1 MSDLTIVQ
9 KKKIINHSMGIE
21 GGYSD
26 NPSDSGGQ
34 TKYGITEY
42 TARRHGYTGPMKDL
56 PYDVGFKIYED
67 DYWDAIMGDK
77 MLKVSFPITA
87 KLFDAGINISPR
99 RIIAM
104 LQRSLNLL
112 TESKL
117 TVDGIIG
124 SKTINSLQGYMD
136 KRNSAKTLLKL
147 IDGFQTT
154 YYAELAEERPKDRA
168 FIYGWIKN
176 RINETLKLY

>member
-1 MSDLTIVQ
+1 MDFCNGVGAGSVNDGDTV
-9 KKKIINHSMGIE
+9 GAF
-21 GGYSD
+21 GGD
-26 NPSDSGGQ
+26 GGAGGVTDTAGAVSGG
-34 TKYGITEY
+34 
-42 TARRHGYTGPMKDL
+42 
-56 PYDVGFKIYED
+56 
-67 DYWDAIMGDK
+67 
-77 MLKVSFPITA
+77 
-87 KLFDAGINISPR
+87 DAGINISPR

-104 LQRSLNLL
+104 LQRALNLL